1 MRRVVTLTISLSFV
15 CICLFGSVDYDAL
28 QDANTVY
35 AHDSAV
41 ANHAV
46 ALSQKTTANASAI
59 ASAINRHR
67 LSHRLS
73 HRHAGGIVDPMF
85 MQGPPGDTEPVPIPG
100 GVVFPPLVHAFF
112 PGFLG
117 EPIDHEPSTI
127 TNFRGRTALAYH
139 AGTATGSDG
148 NEYLFF
154 TDMRVMQGEYVS
166 ADGTHHRGPFVL
178 I

>member
-1 MRRVVTLTISLSFV
+1 MRRVVTLTICLSFFGL
-15 CICLFGSVDYDAL
+15 CLFGPVDYDTL
-28 QDANTVY
+28 RDVHTVY
-35 AHDSAV
+35 AHGSAI
-41 ANHAV
+41 ANHGPG
-46 ALSQKTTANASAI
+46 LSHKTTANSSAI
-59 ASAINRHR
+59 ARAIHR
-67 LSHRLS
+67 HRLS
-73 HRHAGGIVDPMF
+73 HRHAGGIVAPMF

-139 AGTATGSDG
+139 AGTATGSDA

-166 ADGTHHRGPFVL
+166 ADGTHHRGTFVL